1 MSKNILNITIE
12 EKDNILN
19 FFNIFVP
26 LSNATI
32 PMPLE
37 EYSKPLVDLGI
48 NPRNPQNHTFLGHT
62 FTNLNDEEI
71 TIGNAYEVK
80 HYDKSLHKED
90 ILIFNHKKNT
100 IEKTN
105 PKDFE
110 ARNIQYKST
119 HHLDKS
125 YLKLEK

>member
-1 MSKNILNITIE
+1 MSKNILNITNE
-12 EKDNILN
+12 EKESILN
-19 FFNIFVP
+19 FFYIFVP

-32 PMPLE
+32 SMPLE
-37 EYSKPLVDLGI
+37 KFPQPLIDIGI
-48 NPRNPQNHTFLGHT
+48 NPRNPQKHTFLGNT
-62 FTNLNDEEI
+62 FTDLNEEYI

-119 HHLDKS
+119 HHSDKS